1 MNDTINRDEYEMT
14 VNNRERVSLNGVL
27 NVSSFGEDFLSL
39 NTALG
44 EVIIEGSDLK
54 IESLTKENGEILII
68 GKINGILYKDKR
80 EEKGFFGK
88 LFKWNILTAMK
99 SFFL

>member
-1 MNDTINRDEYEMT
+1 MLFFFLGVGLMNEQINNRDYQMT

-39 NTALG
+39 NTSLG

-68 GKINGILYKDKR
+68 GKINGIIYKDKK

-88 LFKWNILTAMK
+88 LFK
-99 SFFL
+99 

>member
-1 MNDTINRDEYEMT
+1 MNEQINNRDYQMT

-39 NTALG
+39 NTSLG

-68 GKINGILYKDKR
+68 GKINGIIYKDKK

-88 LFKWNILTAMK
+88 LFK
-99 SFFL
+99 

>member
-1 MNDTINRDEYEMT
+1 MSESINKEQYLMT

-39 NTALG
+39 NTSLG
-44 EVIIEGSDLK
+44 EVIIEGRDLK

-68 GKINGILYKDKR
+68 GKINGIIYKEQR
-80 EEKGFFGK
+80 SEKGFFGK
-88 LFKWNILTAMK
+88 LFK
-99 SFFL
+99 

>member
-1 MNDTINRDEYEMT
+1 MCYFSFLGVGLMNEQINNRDYQMT

-39 NTALG
+39 NTSLG

-68 GKINGILYKDKR
+68 GKINGIIYKDKK

-88 LFKWNILTAMK
+88 LFK
-99 SFFL
+99 